1 MARGQAREWASLL
14 QADPG
19 AAGLSRLRYRD
30 NCVQIRRTLANVLS
44 PPPSSAPPWLR
55 SSARQLAAD
64 IRAGAVSSEAVVSA
78 CLMQIA
84 HVNPA
89 LGAVVQQRA
98 EAALDEARGADRRCA
113 AGEVVGPLHGVPITV
128 KDSFDTASLVSTGGT
143 IGRRNFIPAADAT
156 VVSRLKVAGAIVLGK
171 TNTPELTLAYEA
183 DNLIYG
189 RTCNPYALSRGTGG
203 SSGGAAA
210 IVAACGSPLDLGSD
224 TAGSIRFPAHCC
236 GVAGLKPTSGRVPR
250 TGHII
255 GAGGLQQWLTTIG
268 PIARYVEDLELALA
282 IIAGPDGADPHIA
295 PVPLRPAALVEL
307 RGLKAAVFVHTSL
320 ARATSEVDD
329 AVTRAAQSLA
339 SAGVEIEPA
348 MLPDFDK
355 PFAFFP
361 QVFGADG
368 AAGLERFLA
377 DLGSERMSPQVRGAI
392 SLMRRHAMSSTALN
406 ELMMAIDV
414 WRMQALAW
422 MQRYDLIVCP
432 AAADVAPMPV
442 ADWQDP
448 AVAWHAG
455 IFSYLVPFN
464 FLGTPAVVV
473 RAGVSRAGLP
483 IGVQCVAQ
491 PWREDVALRAAAH
504 IEEALGGWQP
514 AWSEA

>member
-377 DLGSERMSPQVRGAI
+377 DLGSERTVAAGPWRDQPDAATRDVEHGAQRTDDGHRRVAHAGAGVDAALRPDRLPGGCRRRPDARGRLAGSSRRLACRDLLVPRAVQFPGHARRGGSRRRESRRAADWRAVRGA
-392 SLMRRHAMSSTALN
+392 AMA
-406 ELMMAIDV
+406 
-414 WRMQALAW
+414 
-422 MQRYDLIVCP
+422 
-432 AAADVAPMPV
+432 
-442 ADWQDP
+442 
-448 AVAWHAG
+448 
-455 IFSYLVPFN
+455 
-464 FLGTPAVVV
+464 
-473 RAGVSRAGLP
+473 
-483 IGVQCVAQ
+483 
-491 PWREDVALRAAAH
+491 
-504 IEEALGGWQP
+504 
-514 AWSEA
+514 